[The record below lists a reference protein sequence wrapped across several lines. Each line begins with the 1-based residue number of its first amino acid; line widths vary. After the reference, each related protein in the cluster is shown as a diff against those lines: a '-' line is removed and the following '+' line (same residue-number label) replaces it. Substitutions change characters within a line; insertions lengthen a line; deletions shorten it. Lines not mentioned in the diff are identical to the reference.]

1 MFGYTMS
8 IFGTFRKRERIREF
22 MSCSAYDDESK
33 IMYHERDNALSCI
46 LTFPPVN
53 GGGSNT
59 LKTIQ
64 AILSMEY
71 PAGTILS
78 VTNFGSP
85 YLPDVIN
92 PYLAERNTAAPYGDT
107 PESNQTMNIARVSVR
122 SRAEFI
128 NQGSRKKLIPSVETR
143 ILSSI
148 GYLSVKVPL
157 KNSTPYKEKNTEMNI
172 DFEKEKRD
180 FLDLINSIIA
190 QGKSCH
196 LNFKKMDEEEV
207 MAMYRRYFNPFG
219 ATDNSTD
226 NTQVMSNQF
235 DPVGSRMSWNKI
247 RNEDLHFKGFN
258 ENGEQNYA
266 GILSIERYPLNEN
279 RFSWYRMI
287 EMLGNTDG
295 SGVQIGMPYALT
307 TVIHYPDQQKKIM
320 KLRKDQALTDKQST
334 PTFLKWNERLKL
346 KSQSYPEMN
355 KALLENNKIVEV
367 STSLTLFNRSKRE
380 IKAACSRLSAYYQNL
395 GMFMLRER
403 YIPAVTFFNMLPA
416 NASTESIKKTY
427 RFKTM
432 ASGHAAHVLPI
443 LDEWQGYG
451 NTLLLNTR
459 LGRTFSMDFFS
470 SLNKNKSFVLAAEAG
485 AGKSFLMN
493 TIIRDYLSVGTK
505 VYLFDKGKS
514 YFGLGAV
521 LGAQI
526 MNFDGNT
533 DICLNPFTNV
543 QNINEDMELILPVFA
558 KMADPIGV
566 LNAEEMAVLKEAV
579 LAQFNRYA
587 NDATVTDVVD
597 YLKMQE
603 GEIYHKLGR
612 LLYDFTATG
621 TMGRW
626 FNGENTFKSD
636 AQWTILETQDL
647 SSNKHLQQVVLMA
660 LSISIEQEVYASN
673 NGRKKLM
680 IIEEG
685 GDLLADETF
694 AKFVASLYSKGRKE
708 NTGVGIVVQT
718 LMQLLQ
724 AKDGIYGKA
733 ILASAST
740 KMFMEQKPEAI
751 NTAIKADL
759 LEVDAYTQN
768 LMFSVNTAKGQYSE
782 VCFVTANGSGIAR
795 LIESP
800 FNRVLFS
807 TEGELFNKIRTMVS
821 KGETDGILKLVQ
833 EEADRLYPEW
843 AGTETA
849 ANPFSRLDNLWEG
862 K

>member
-1 MFGYTMS
+1 MS
-8 IFGTFRKRERIREF
+8 IFESFKKRERVREF
-22 MSCSAYDDESK
+22 MSCTAYDDDAK

-46 LTFPPVN
+46 LQFPPIS
-53 GGGSNT
+53 GGGQNT

-64 AILSMEY
+64 TILAMEF
-71 PAGTILS
+71 PAGTLLS
-78 VTNFGSP
+78 FTNFGSP

-92 PYLAERNTAAPYGDT
+92 PYLAERNTAMAYGQSL
-107 PESNQTMNIARVSVR
+107 EQNRTMNIARMSVR

-128 NQGSRKKLIPSVETR
+128 NQGSRKKLIPSVDTR
-143 ILSSI
+143 ILSST
-148 GYLSVKVPL
+148 GYFSIKVPL
-157 KNSTPYKEKNTEMNI
+157 KNSTPYKEKNSDLNI
-172 DFEKEKRD
+172 EFEKEKRN
-180 FLDLINSIIA
+180 FVDLINAIIA

-196 LNFKKMDEEEV
+196 LYFKHMEEEDV

-219 ATDNSTD
+219 ATDTSID
-226 NTQVMSNQF
+226 ATQTMNNQF

-247 RNEDLHFKGFN
+247 RHEDIHFKGFN

-279 RFSWYRMI
+279 RFAWYRMI
-287 EMLGNTDG
+287 EMLGNVDG
-295 SGVQIGMPYALT
+295 AGVQIGMPYALT

-320 KLRKDQALTDKQST
+320 KLRQDQALTDKQST

-355 KALLENNKIVEV
+355 RALLENNKVVEV

-416 NASTESIKKTY
+416 NASPESIKKTY

-470 SLNKNKSFVLAAEAG
+470 NLNKNKSFGLAAEAG
-485 AGKSFLMN
+485 AGKSCLMN

-514 YFGLGAV
+514 YFGLGAI

-526 MNFDGNT
+526 MNFDRNT
-533 DICLNPFTNV
+533 NICLNPFTHV
-543 QNINEDMELILPVFA
+543 QDINEEMELILPVFA
-558 KMADPIGV
+558 KMADPVGV
-566 LNAEEMAVLKEAV
+566 LNAEEMAILKEAI
-579 LAQFNRYA
+579 LAQFNKYG
-587 NDATVTDVVD
+587 NDASVTDVVN
-597 YLKMQE
+597 YLTMQE
-603 GEIYHKLGR
+603 AELCHRLGR
-612 LLYDFTATG
+612 LLNDFTSTG

-626 FNGENTFKSD
+626 FNGRNTFSSD

-724 AKDGIYGKA
+724 AKDGLYGKA

-751 NTAIKADL
+751 QTAIKADL
-759 LEVDAYTQN
+759 LDVDNYTHN
-768 LMFSVNTAKGQYSE
+768 LMMSVNTAKGQYSE

-807 TEGELFNKIRTMVS
+807 TEGELFNKIRSLVS
-821 KGETDGILKLVQ
+821 QGQTEGILELVQ
-833 EEADRLYPEW
+833 QEADRLYPEW
-843 AGTETA
+843 AEINTI
-849 ANPFSRLDNLWEG
+849 NPFDVLKEV
-862 K
+862 